1 MQPRERIDVRQR
13 FEEDN
18 LNILVATSVAEEGL
32 DIQACNMV
40 IRYMYI
46 KDMIAKIQ
54 SKGMCMFNIIIMQM
68 LEIGTMKFY
77 SMGIK
82 IILGVVFYT
91 SLKLCKYLW
100 SSSKVFKT
108 NATKHN
114 ILNTYFLNFIHK
126 GSVVW
131 HSVNKLYSRIVL
143 EKTKMGLLDI
153 KS

>member
-54 SKGMCMFNIIIMQM
+54 SRG
-68 LEIGTMKFY
+68 KF
-77 SMGIK
+77 SEG
-82 IILGVVFYT
+82 GNENSCFQ
-91 SLKLCKYLW
+91 W
-100 SSSKVFKT
+100 
-108 NATKHN
+108 
-114 ILNTYFLNFIHK
+114 
-126 GSVVW
+126 
-131 HSVNKLYSRIVL
+131 
-143 EKTKMGLLDI
+143 
-153 KS
+153 